1 MRKTLRS
8 SRLYFAAGL
17 SLLFFGLFKFFPSDA
32 LPERV
37 TMVRAAEIMAAAER
51 TLLECR
57 ERKGLPS
64 DAAADPNRTGL
75 VGVETSPISTTLGN
89 LEAKR
94 TTTNPNCAGLVVR
107 LLNEARVKEGEA
119 IAVGGSSSFPG
130 LLLAVLSAAEAMDL
144 DALLICS
151 LGASQWGANDPRFS
165 WLDMYGCIAAEVG
178 AGGRVIALS
187 VGGEGD
193 TGRDMSEEGRR
204 FLLDEIRKSGFPLI
218 EEPDLERNLE
228 RRFRFYEEGAGGKR
242 IAAFVNVGGSWANMG
257 TDASVLG
264 LKPGSTR
271 VRDIPPPER
280 RGMIQEMARRG
291 VPVIHLL
298 NIKGLAARY
307 GLPWD
312 PGPLPRAGEGDL
324 YRRSPGSNPL
334 VMTLIGV
341 YFILVVLAMVLF
353 RYGGGGRG
361 CPPCGKARSIPG
373 SAPR

>member
-1 MRKTLRS
+1 MRKTPRCPG
-8 SRLYFAAGL
+8 LYLAAGL
-17 SLLFFGLFKFFPSDA
+17 SLLFFGLFKFFTFDA
-32 LPERV
+32 LPERAL
-37 TMVRAAEIMAAAER
+37 MVRAAETMAASER

-57 ERKGLPS
+57 ERKKASP
-64 DAAADPNRTGL
+64 DAATDPNRTGL

-94 TTTNPNCAGLVVR
+94 TTTNPNFAGLVVR

-130 LLLAVLSAAEAMDL
+130 LLLAVLSAAKAMDV

-151 LGASQWGANDPRFS
+151 LGASQWGANDPRFT
-165 WLDMYGCIAAEVG
+165 WLDMFACIAGGIE
-178 AGGRVIALS
+178 AGGRIIALS

-193 TGRDMSEEGRR
+193 VGRDVSEEGRR
-204 FLLDEIRKSGFPLI
+204 FLIGEARKSGLPLI
-218 EEPDLERNLE
+218 EEPNLPRNVE
-228 RRFRFYEEGAGGKR
+228 RRLRFYEEGAGGKR

-257 TDASVLG
+257 TDASVLV
-264 LKPGSTR
+264 LKPGSTK
-271 VRDIPPPER
+271 VRDIPPPDR

-312 PGPLPRAGEGDL
+312 PSPLPRAGGRDL
-324 YRRSPGSNPL
+324 YRRSSGSNPF
-334 VMTLIGV
+334 VMTLIGA
-341 YFILVVLAMVLF
+341 YLILAVLALALF
-353 RYGGGGRG
+353 RR
-361 CPPCGKARSIPG
+361 P
-373 SAPR
+373 

>member
-1 MRKTLRS
+1 MRKTLRRS
-8 SRLYFAAGL
+8 SLYLAAGL
-17 SLLFFGLFKFFPSDA
+17 SLFFFGLFKFFPFDA
-32 LPERV
+32 LTERA

-57 ERKGLPS
+57 EQKGLSP
-64 DAAADPNRTGL
+64 DAATDPNKTGL
-75 VGVETSPISTTLGN
+75 VGVETSPISTSLGN

-107 LLNEARVKEGEA
+107 LLKEAGVKEEEA
-119 IAVGGSSSFPG
+119 IAVGASSSFPG
-130 LLLAVLSAAEAMDL
+130 LALAVLSASKAMDL

-165 WLDMYGCIAAEVG
+165 WLDIYGCIGGGAG
-178 AGGRVIALS
+178 AGGRIIALS

-193 TGRDMSEEGRR
+193 TGLDVSVEGRR
-204 FLLDEIRKSGFPLI
+204 FLLGEIRKSGFPLI
-218 EEPDLERNLE
+218 EEPDLRRNVELRYKLYKE
-228 RRFRFYEEGAGGKR
+228 NAPGKR
-242 IAAFVNVGGSWANMG
+242 IAAFVNIGGSWANLG

-312 PGPLPRAGEGDL
+312 PSPLPRPGEGDVF
-324 YRRSPGSNPL
+324 RRSPGSNPL
-334 VMTLIGV
+334 VMTLMGA
-341 YFILVVLAMVLF
+341 YLFLAILALALF
-353 RYGGGGRG
+353 RR
-361 CPPCGKARSIPG
+361 P
-373 SAPR
+373 

>member
-1 MRKTLRS
+1 MRKTLRYPGIY
-8 SRLYFAAGL
+8 LAAGL
-17 SLLFFGLFKFFPSDA
+17 SLFFFGLFKFFAFDA
-32 LPERV
+32 LTERA

-57 ERKGLPS
+57 ERKGLSP
-64 DAAADPNRTGL
+64 DAATDPNRTGL

-94 TTTNPNCAGLVVR
+94 TTTNPNFGGLVVR
-107 LLNEARVKEGEA
+107 LLKEAGVKEGEV

-130 LLLAVLSAAEAMDL
+130 LLLAVLSAAKAMDL

-165 WLDMYGCIAAEVG
+165 WLDMYGCIAGEAG
-178 AGGRVIALS
+178 DGGRVIALS

-193 TGRDMSEEGRR
+193 MGLDMSVEGRR
-204 FLLDEIRKSGFPLI
+204 FLLGEIRKGGLSLI
-218 EEPDLERNLE
+218 DEPDLPRNVELRSRLYKE
-228 RRFRFYEEGAGGKR
+228 NARGKT
-242 IAAFVNVGGSWANMG
+242 IAAFVNIGGSWANMG

-298 NIKGLAARY
+298 NIKGLGVRY

-312 PGPLPRAGEGDL
+312 PSPLPEPGEGDV

-334 VMTLIGV
+334 VMILIGA
-341 YFILVVLAMVLF
+341 YFISVVLALALF
-353 RYGGGGRG
+353 RR
-361 CPPCGKARSIPG
+361 P
-373 SAPR
+373 

>member
-1 MRKTLRS
+1 MRKTLRYPGIY
-8 SRLYFAAGL
+8 LAAGL
-17 SLLFFGLFKFFPSDA
+17 SLFFFGLFKFFPFDA
-32 LPERV
+32 LTERA
-37 TMVRAAEIMAAAER
+37 TMFRAAEIMAAAER

-57 ERKGLPS
+57 ERKGLSP
-64 DAAADPNRTGL
+64 DEATDPNRTGL
-75 VGVETSPISTTLGN
+75 VGVEISPISTTLGN

-94 TTTNPNCAGLVVR
+94 TTTNPNYAGLVVR
-107 LLNEARVKEGEA
+107 LLKEAGVKEGEV
-119 IAVGGSSSFPG
+119 IAVGASSSFPG
-130 LLLAVLSAAEAMDL
+130 LLLAVLSAAKAMDL

-165 WLDMYGCIAAEVG
+165 WLDIYGCIAGGAG

-204 FLLDEIRKSGFPLI
+204 FLLGEIRKSGLPLI
-218 EEPDLERNLE
+218 EEPDLPRNVELRSRLYKE
-228 RRFRFYEEGAGGKR
+228 NARGKR
-242 IAAFVNVGGSWANMG
+242 IAAFVNIGGSWANMG
-257 TDASVLG
+257 TDPSVLG

-280 RGMIQEMARRG
+280 RGMIQELARRG

-312 PGPLPRAGEGDL
+312 PGPLPRPGEGDV

-334 VMTLIGV
+334 VMTLIGA
-341 YFILVVLAMVLF
+341 YLILAVLALALF
-353 RYGGGGRG
+353 RR
-361 CPPCGKARSIPG
+361 P
-373 SAPR
+373 

>member
-1 MRKTLRS
+1 MRRTLCYPG
-8 SRLYFAAGL
+8 LYLAAGL
-17 SLLFFGLFKFFPSDA
+17 SLVFFGLFKFFPFAA
-32 LPERV
+32 LPRRAA
-37 TMVRAAEIMAAAER
+37 MVRAAEIMAAAER

-57 ERKGLPS
+57 ERKGLSP
-64 DAAADPNRTGL
+64 DVATDPNRTGL

-94 TTTNPNCAGLVVR
+94 TTTNPNFAGLVVR

-119 IAVGGSSSFPG
+119 IAVGASSSFPG
-130 LLLAVLSAAEAMDL
+130 LLLAVLSAAKAMDV

-165 WLDMYGCIAAEVG
+165 WLDMYACIAG
-178 AGGRVIALS
+178 GMDAGGRIIALS

-193 TGRDMSEEGRR
+193 TGRDMSEEGRH
-204 FLLDEIRKSGFPLI
+204 FLLDEARKSGLPLI
-218 EEPDLERNLE
+218 EEPDLPRNVE
-228 RRFRFYEEGAGGKR
+228 RRFRFYEECARGER
-242 IAAFVNVGGSWANMG
+242 IAAFVNVGGSWANIG

-264 LKPGSTR
+264 LKPGSAK

-298 NIKGLAARY
+298 NVKGLAARY

-312 PGPLPRAGEGDL
+312 PSPLPGAGEGDL

-334 VMTLIGV
+334 VMTLIGA
-341 YFILVVLAMVLF
+341 YFVLAGLALALF
-353 RYGGGGRG
+353 RRGGGGRG
-361 CPPCGKARSIPG
+361 
-373 SAPR
+373 

>member
-1 MRKTLRS
+1 MRKTLRYPGIY
-8 SRLYFAAGL
+8 LAAGL
-17 SLLFFGLFKFFPSDA
+17 SLFFFGLFKFFPFDA
-32 LPERV
+32 LTERA

-57 ERKGLPS
+57 ERKSLSP

-75 VGVETSPISTTLGN
+75 VGVETSSISTTLGN

-94 TTTNPNCAGLVVR
+94 TTTNPNYAGLVGR
-107 LLNEARVKEGEA
+107 LLKEAGVKEGEA

-130 LLLAVLSAAEAMDL
+130 LLLAVLSAAKAMDL

-178 AGGRVIALS
+178 AGGKIIALS

-204 FLLDEIRKSGFPLI
+204 FLLGEIRKSGFPLI
-218 EEPDLERNLE
+218 EEPDLPRNVG

-242 IAAFVNVGGSWANMG
+242 IAAFVNVGGSWANTG

-280 RGMIQEMARRG
+280 RGMIQEMARRS

-312 PGPLPRAGEGDL
+312 PGPLPRPGEGDV

-341 YFILVVLAMVLF
+341 YFILVVLALALF
-353 RYGGGGRG
+353 RR
-361 CPPCGKARSIPG
+361 P
-373 SAPR
+373 

>member
-32 LPERV
+32 LPERA

-130 LLLAVLSAAEAMDL
+130 LLLAVLSAAKAMDL
-144 DALLICS
+144 DALVICS

-165 WLDMYGCIAAEVG
+165 WLDMHGCIAGADG
-178 AGGRVIALS
+178 AGGRVVALS

-204 FLLDEIRKSGFPLI
+204 FLLGEVRKSGLPLI
-218 EEPDLERNLE
+218 EEPDLERNVELRSRLYME
-228 RRFRFYEEGAGGKR
+228 NARGKR
-242 IAAFVNVGGSWANMG
+242 IAAFVNIGGSWANIG

-271 VRDIPPPER
+271 VRDIPPPGR

-312 PGPLPRAGEGDL
+312 PSPLPRPGEGEV
-324 YRRSPGSNPL
+324 YRRSPGSNPF
-334 VMTLIGV
+334 VMTLIGAYV
-341 YFILVVLAMVLF
+341 LLVVLAF
-353 RYGGGGRG
+353 FFDGGEFFQENT
-361 CPPCGKARSIPG
+361 
-373 SAPR
+373 

>member
-1 MRKTLRS
+1 MRKTLRYPGIY
-8 SRLYFAAGL
+8 LTAGL
-17 SLLFFGLFKFFPSDA
+17 SLFFFGLFKFFPFEA
-32 LPERV
+32 LTERAA
-37 TMVRAAEIMAAAER
+37 MVRAAEIMAAAER

-57 ERKGLPS
+57 ERKRLPP
-64 DAAADPNRTGL
+64 DAATDPNRTGL

-94 TTTNPNCAGLVVR
+94 TTTNPNYAGLVVR
-107 LLNEARVKEGEA
+107 LLNEARVKEGEV

-130 LLLAVLSAAEAMDL
+130 LLLAVLSAAKAMDL

-165 WLDMYGCIAAEVG
+165 WLDIYGCLAAEVG

-204 FLLDEIRKSGFPLI
+204 FLLGEIRKSGFPLI

-257 TDASVLG
+257 TDASILG

-298 NIKGLAARY
+298 NIKGLGARY

-312 PGPLPRAGEGDL
+312 PSPLPQPGEGDV

-334 VMTLIGV
+334 VMTLIGT
-341 YFILVVLAMVLF
+341 YLFLAIFALALF
-353 RYGGGGRG
+353 RR
-361 CPPCGKARSIPG
+361 P
-373 SAPR
+373 